1 MIEVDWRV
9 TFIDYIQENKVLPGV
24 DPKSAEATCIL
35 RHSKWYVLVRDNL
48 YKRGSTSRILMKCVR
63 MEEGREILQEIHEGM
78 CGNHAASHTLVG
90 KAFGSGFYWLT
101 ALVDTETVIH

>member
-1 MIEVDWRV
+1 
-9 TFIDYIQENKVLPGV
+9 
-24 DPKSAEATCIL
+24 
-35 RHSKWYVLVRDNL
+35 
-48 YKRGSTSRILMKCVR
+48 